1 MDRSWMNKPRNSYE
15 YKKGVT
21 EFLHFAFHNASQCGK
36 ILCPCIHCVNRSWQS
51 YDDARV
57 HLICDGFLRGYTK
70 WICHGENP
78 TTNMD
83 QSSSSQ
89 HTTNVHTTEHVEEC
103 NTTTLNTRRSD
114 DIVGLLR
121 DALGV
126 SSQGNYRV
134 RQDVE
139 ELHYEKDRVENES
152 QLDEINIEQS
162 EDTSSRRTSEFE
174 NLLKDVNVELY
185 PGCKTFSRLSFI
197 LQLYHLKC
205 LNGWTGK
212 SFTMLLEL
220 LVDAFPEGTSLPKS
234 HYEAKKVIKAL
245 GLNYEKIHS
254 CVNDCM
260 LFWGEREKQE
270 LCHVCGSCRWVVKKN
285 EQLNSDGDRVE
296 MSSIRKKKPVKV
308 LRYFP
313 LIPRLQRLFASVKT
327 SKDMRWHEEGRIKDG
342 LLRHP
347 ADGKAWKE
355 FDSKFS
361 EFSSDARNVR
371 LGLATD
377 GFNPF
382 RTMSTTYSTWPVI
395 LVPYNM
401 PPWTCM
407 KQSSFILSMI
417 IPGEKSPGNDID
429 VYLQPLIK
437 ELNQLWEGVE
447 TYDASIGHTFLMKAA
462 LMWTINDFPAYA
474 NLSGWSTKGA
484 FACPCCAEF
493 TCSRWLYKS
502 GKYCYM
508 GHRRWLHEGHEFR
521 FQKNFFDGTEELR
534 PTPLR
539 AWGSGVV
546 KQLDTIQF
554 TLGKV
559 SQAGQQKTK
568 KNKKFGRKRNREED
582 ASALVEE
589 TVENVVEDS
598 NNAKDWW
605 KKKSILYSLPYW
617 EHNLLRHN
625 LDVMHIEKNVCDNV
639 IGTLLDI
646 DGKSK
651 DNLKARLDLVDMGIR
666 SELHPQI
673 SESGKSKLPP
683 ASFTMTKKEREIL
696 CEVVK
701 NVKMPDGYA
710 SNISRCVNIKERK
723 ISGLKTHDS
732 HILFEYILPLALRVC
747 GPSQQVTSIVIEL
760 GAFFKAICSK
770 VLDVNELIKLQDH
783 IVLILCHMEMTFLPS
798 FFTIMVHL
806 MVHLVE
812 EVMLGG
818 PVHYRWMY
826 PVERAYP
833 EGSIAEGYIADECLT
848 FCSRYLECVE
858 TRFNRPLRNP
868 EPPSSASIK
877 HLFNTGGHPIGKIE
891 DVILDDKSLMQA
903 HRYVLRHYDEIEH
916 FHQEFVA
923 IERRKRRRHVHLDSN
938 AFNKLINEKF
948 HDWFRNKVTTMDGT
962 SVSNDIVSLGIGPN
976 KVAKRFSGFIING
989 IRFHTSAREEQRLT
1003 QNSGVVNISEMG
1015 GVNYYGRI
1023 QDIIELNYYGAFKVV
1038 MFKCDW
1044 FDVHHNMGVKQDEYG
1059 FTLLNFSRFIHTGEK
1074 VDDDP
1079 YVFSSQVE
1087 QVFYVQDPKNT
1098 NWHAVVK
1105 VKSRDSF
1112 DVVNDEVL
1120 TDENFIVPISGD
1132 ISNVDDHPNWVRSDV
1147 CEDDI
1152 IYI

>member
-15 YKKGVT
+15 YKKVT

-152 QLDEINIEQS
+152 QLDEINIEQL

-220 LVDAFPEGTSLPKS
+220 LVDAFPEGDGYMRGMNFDFKKISL
-234 HYEAKKVIKAL
+234 
-245 GLNYEKIHS
+245 
-254 CVNDCM
+254 M
-260 LFWGEREKQE
+260 
-270 LCHVCGSCRWVVKKN
+270 
-285 EQLNSDGDRVE
+285 
-296 MSSIRKKKPVKV
+296 
-308 LRYFP
+308 
-313 LIPRLQRLFASVKT
+313 
-327 SKDMRWHEEGRIKDG
+327 
-342 LLRHP
+342 
-347 ADGKAWKE
+347 
-355 FDSKFS
+355 
-361 EFSSDARNVR
+361 
-371 LGLATD
+371 
-377 GFNPF
+377 
-382 RTMSTTYSTWPVI
+382 
-395 LVPYNM
+395 
-401 PPWTCM
+401 
-407 KQSSFILSMI
+407 
-417 IPGEKSPGNDID
+417 
-429 VYLQPLIK
+429 
-437 ELNQLWEGVE
+437 
-447 TYDASIGHTFLMKAA
+447 
-462 LMWTINDFPAYA
+462 
-474 NLSGWSTKGA
+474 
-484 FACPCCAEF
+484 
-493 TCSRWLYKS
+493 
-502 GKYCYM
+502 
-508 GHRRWLHEGHEFR
+508 
-521 FQKNFFDGTEELR
+521 
-534 PTPLR
+534 
-539 AWGSGVV
+539 
-546 KQLDTIQF
+546 
-554 TLGKV
+554 
-559 SQAGQQKTK
+559 
-568 KNKKFGRKRNREED
+568 
-582 ASALVEE
+582 
-589 TVENVVEDS
+589 
-598 NNAKDWW
+598 
-605 KKKSILYSLPYW
+605 
-617 EHNLLRHN
+617 
-625 LDVMHIEKNVCDNV
+625 
-639 IGTLLDI
+639 
-646 DGKSK
+646 
-651 DNLKARLDLVDMGIR
+651 ARLDLVDMGIR

-760 GAFFKAICSK
+760 
-770 VLDVNELIKLQDH
+770 
-783 IVLILCHMEMTFLPS
+783 
-798 FFTIMVHL
+798 
-806 MVHLVE
+806 
-812 EVMLGG
+812 
-818 PVHYRWMY
+818 
-826 PVERAYP
+826 
-833 EGSIAEGYIADECLT
+833 
-848 FCSRYLECVE
+848 
-858 TRFNRPLRNP
+858 
-868 EPPSSASIK
+868 
-877 HLFNTGGHPIGKIE
+877 

-916 FHQEFVA
+916 FRQNIVHCREFVA
-923 IERRKRRRHVHLDSN
+923 IERRKCRRHVHLDSN

-948 HDWFRNKVTTMDGT
+948 HDWFRNKVMTMDGT

-1003 QNSGVVNISEMG
+1003 QNSGVVNISEVG

-1023 QDIIELNYYGAFKVV
+1023 QDVIELNYYGAFKVV

-1059 FTLLNFSRFIHTGEK
+1059 FTLLNFSRLIHTGEK

-1112 DVVNDEVL
+1112 DVVNDEAKYYDPLKTKEQISEDVPKDVL
-1120 TDENFIVPISGD
+1120 PPQWTALVNEWFTEKNQKMSSINTANAKKQKNAHTTGRKSYARLMKEMEKARALIASEVKDLGLI
-1132 ISNVDDHPNWVRSDV
+1132 
-1147 CEDDI
+1147 
-1152 IYI
+1152 